1 MDYYAVGQ
9 TLNVAARME
18 HMAVPGSILI
28 SADTLT
34 LAEGLQP
41 LLVVFEDLH
50 WIDAETQA
58 LLEAASWHCSPCLR
72 ACEADHRSLLS
83 TSSGVTS
90 LASQC

>member
-41 LLVVFEDLH
+41 PL
-50 WIDAETQA
+50 
-58 LLEAASWHCSPCLR
+58 SCSRTCTGSMPRPKRCWKPLRGTVPR
-72 ACEADHRSLLS
+72 ACARARQTIGLCCP
-83 TSSGVTS
+83 
-90 LASQC
+90 LAQV